1 MYKALATKEL
11 RETLGILVL
20 ALLAYLYFV
29 SDAAGL
35 SLLPWVSV
43 QSQEIPFVG
52 DAFRW
57 SFAIVSGIFAV
68 ALGLRQTAWE
78 DVAGT
83 WQFLLHRPIARRRI
97 IAAKLIFGAGAYLAV
112 AALPILLYAWWA
124 ATPGTHA
131 SPFYWSMTSP
141 TWQLW
146 LSIGLL
152 YLGAFL
158 AGLRPGRW
166 FGTRL
171 APLAAAGALVLLIV
185 LLPWW
190 WIFGLAAVL
199 LVAALLL
206 ANILHVAQ
214 TRDYA

>member
-29 SDAAGL
+29 SDAAGV

-52 DAFRW
+52 TTFRW
-57 SFAIVSGIFAV
+57 SFATVSGIFAV

-78 DVAGT
+78 DVTGT
-83 WQFLLHRPIARRRI
+83 WQFLLHRPIARREI
-97 IAAKLIFGAGAYLAV
+97 IAAKLIFGASAYLVV
-112 AALPILLYAWWA
+112 AGLPILLYAWWA

-131 SPFYWSMTSP
+131 SPFYWSMTSAA
-141 TWQLW
+141 WQLW
-146 LSIGLL
+146 LSMGLL

-158 AGLRPGRW
+158 AGLRPGHW

-190 WIFGLAAVL
+190 WILGLAAVL
-199 LVAALLL
+199 LVAGLLL
-206 ANILHVAQ
+206 VNILHVAQ